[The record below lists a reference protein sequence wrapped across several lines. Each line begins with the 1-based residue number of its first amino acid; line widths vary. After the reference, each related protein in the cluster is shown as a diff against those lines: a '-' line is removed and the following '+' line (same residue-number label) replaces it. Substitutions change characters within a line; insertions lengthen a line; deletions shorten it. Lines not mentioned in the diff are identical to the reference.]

1 MMKAKRKKKSNIGFI
16 LIFVL
21 GFLILMYPQISRF
34 YYRMDAKD
42 SVQLF
47 DEASSKLGDEEIARR
62 MELARA
68 YNSSLKGA
76 NLHDPY
82 SEEKQAEGRAEYA
95 RMLEVHEQIG
105 HIKIPRINVNI
116 PTYAGTS
123 EEVLQKGA
131 GHLEGTSL
139 PIGGNYTHSVITAH
153 SGLPKAKLFTDLE
166 DLRIGDKFYFY
177 NIEGVLAYQV
187 DQIKVVEPAD
197 FSDLLIE
204 PGHDYMTLLT
214 CTPIM
219 INSHRLLVRGHRV
232 DYDPLEEQHL
242 DDLSAKALYI
252 KYAFY
257 IIIILLIVL
266 IGLNIYFIKSKR
278 KFDRMCLEKL
288 KSQQM
293 RFPKDRD

>member
-1 MMKAKRKKKSNIGFI
+1 
-16 LIFVL
+16 
-21 GFLILMYPQISRF
+21 
-34 YYRMDAKD
+34 
-42 SVQLF
+42 
-47 DEASSKLGDEEIARR
+47 
-62 MELARA
+62 
-68 YNSSLKGA
+68 
-76 NLHDPY
+76 
-82 SEEKQAEGRAEYA
+82 
-95 RMLEVHEQIG
+95 MLEVHEQIG

-278 KFDRMCLEKL
+278 KFDRMYLEKL